1 MKNLNSK
8 IHRDIYIDFIHEIG
22 EELTEGKIDSHFLFE
37 LDRLILSNVLF
48 DARRSFRLINSQVK
62 NKISNGKSEQ

>member
-8 IHRDIYIDFIHEIG
+8 IHRDIYIDFIHEVG
-22 EELTEGKIDSHFLFE
+22 EELTEGNIDVHFLFE

-62 NKISNGKSEQ
+62 NKISNEKFK

>member
-8 IHRDIYIDFIHEIG
+8 IHRDISIDFIHEIG
-22 EELTEGKIDSHFLFE
+22 EELTEGKIDSDFLFE

-62 NKISNGKSEQ
+62 NKISNEKYK

>member
-8 IHRDIYIDFIHEIG
+8 IHRDIYIDFIHEIS
-22 EELTEGKIDSHFLFE
+22 EELTEGKIDIDFLFE

-48 DARRSFRLINSQVK
+48 DARRSFRLINSEVK
-62 NKISNGKSEQ
+62 HKISNGKFK

>member
-22 EELTEGKIDSHFLFE
+22 EELTEGKIDGDFLFE

-48 DARRSFRLINSQVK
+48 DAKRSFRLINSQVK
-62 NKISNGKSEQ
+62 NKISNEKSEQ

>member
-22 EELTEGKIDSHFLFE
+22 EELTEGKIDSDFLFE

-62 NKISNGKSEQ
+62 NKISNEKYK

>member
-22 EELTEGKIDSHFLFE
+22 EELTEGKIDSDFLFE

>member
-8 IHRDIYIDFIHEIG
+8 IHRDIYIDFIHEVG

-62 NKISNGKSEQ
+62 HKISNEKSEQ

>member
-22 EELTEGKIDSHFLFE
+22 EELTEGKIDSDFLFE

-48 DARRSFRLINSQVK
+48 DARSSFRLINSQVK
-62 NKISNGKSEQ
+62 NKISNEKYK

>member
-8 IHRDIYIDFIHEIG
+8 IHRDICFDFIHEIG
-22 EELTEGKIDSHFLFE
+22 EELTEGKIDSDFLFE

-62 NKISNGKSEQ
+62 NKISNEKSEQ

>member
-22 EELTEGKIDSHFLFE
+22 EELTEGKIDGDFLFE

-62 NKISNGKSEQ
+62 HKISNEKSEQ

>member
-8 IHRDIYIDFIHEIG
+8 IHRDIYVDFIHEIG
-22 EELTEGKIDSHFLFE
+22 EELTEGNIDVHFLFE

-48 DARRSFRLINSQVK
+48 DVKRSFRLINSEVK
-62 NKISNGKSEQ
+62 HKISNGKLGE

>member
-22 EELTEGKIDSHFLFE
+22 EELTEGKIDSDLLFE

-62 NKISNGKSEQ
+62 NKISNEKYK

>member
-1 MKNLNSK
+1 MENLNSK
-8 IHRDIYIDFIHEIG
+8 IHRGIYIDFIHEVG

-62 NKISNGKSEQ
+62 NKISNEKSEQ

>member
-22 EELTEGKIDSHFLFE
+22 EELTEGKIDSDFLFE

-62 NKISNGKSEQ
+62 NKISNEKSEQ